1 MPTPFRRAVEQ
12 RSAVVLIWL
21 RSMPQWL
28 PFLAVLALVLGGLLA
43 PAALG
48 AVLLLV
54 VFVLLVWLVFLSW
67 PALAASARLIR
78 ILALAV
84 VLGAVIQRVRGH

>member
-28 PFLAVLALVLGGLLA
+28 PFLAVLALVLGGLFA